1 MTDIHEFDDIRPFL
15 PEELPA
21 AYDRLLNDDGF
32 KAFLA
37 FSYKDIP
44 FEKAAALIRSCKTNL
59 EFQKACIYP
68 VLTKLL
74 SKNSTGLTAD
84 FSNISHDGYTFISNH
99 RDIVLDSALLDY
111 VIVDKGLDT
120 VEIAIGD
127 NLLVYPWIKDLV
139 RINRSFI
146 VQRALTMRQ
155 MLLASAKMSKYM
167 HYVISEKH
175 GNIWIAQRE
184 GRAKDSDDRTQESV
198 LKMMS
203 LGGGPDAIAS
213 VKSLNIVPLAISY
226 EYDPCDYLKAEEF
239 QNKRDIPGFK
249 KSQQDDL
256 DNMKTGILGYKG
268 HIHYHAAPCINDW
281 LDTLD
286 PNIAKADLFP
296 LIAEHIDQEIHKHYK
311 LYPCNYVAAG
321 MDASA
326 EDKAK
331 FDAYINHQMS
341 QIKMENP
348 DYDFLREKMREM
360 YANPAINQMKAKG
373 QSL

>member
-21 AYDRLLNDDGF
+21 AYDRLLSDPQF
-32 KAFLA
+32 KAVL
-37 FSYKDIP
+37 SLIYKDIP
-44 FEKAAALIRSCKTNL
+44 FEKMEALIRSCKTNI
-59 EFQKACIYP
+59 EFQKKCIYP
-68 VLTKLL
+68 AIKNLL
-74 SKNSTGLTAD
+74 DKNCDGLTAD
-84 FSNISHDGYTFISNH
+84 FSNVSHDGYTFVSNH

-167 HYVISEKH
+167 HYVISEKQ

-184 GRAKDSDDRTQESV
+184 GRAKDSDDRTQDSV
-198 LKMMS
+198 LKMMA
-203 LGGGPDAIAS
+203 LGGGVDMIAS
-213 VKSLNIVPLAISY
+213 LKSLNIVPLAISY

-256 DNMKTGILGYKG
+256 DNMKTGIFGYKG

-286 PNIAKADLFP
+286 PDMGKAELFP
-296 LIAEHIDQEIHKHYK
+296 LVAAHIDEEIHKHYK

-321 MDASA
+321 MDASD
-326 EDKAK
+326 EDKVK
-331 FDAYINHQMS
+331 FNAYIDHQLA
-341 QIKMENP
+341 QVKMENP
-348 DYDFLREKMREM
+348 DYDFLREKMRVM

-373 QSL
+373 LDR